1 MVSRYAVV
9 SESNLVE
16 TVIIWDGVSAF
27 VPCHETDQLVQCEPA
42 VSAGWTYI
50 AGEFIAPAEEA

>member
-1 MVSRYAVV
+1 MVGRWAVV
-9 SESNLVE
+9 SQSGAVE
-16 TVIIWDGVSAF
+16 TVIVWDGVAAF
-27 VPCHETDQLVQCEPA
+27 SPCHETDQLVQCEPA